1 MKLPEQRYSQILCLR
16 YGILCF
22 IPYFVFHFPNHLI
35 LTFLWVGCTYLSNFT
50 IIPMIAH
57 ISIFSLSPSTVLPVT
72 HTLVDCSPKTS
83 HITHITVTQRA
94 LLKPDVLPDSKIVM
108 PSMWKVKVGSAGR
121 TQSTCV
127 HTNRHTHT
135 HTQSLNVVHVQ
146 HKIHTMSWPHSY
158 L

>member
-1 MKLPEQRYSQILCLR
+1 M
-16 YGILCF
+16 
-22 IPYFVFHFPNHLI
+22 FHFPNHLI
-35 LTFLWVGCTYLSNFT
+35 LTFLWVGCTYLSSFT

-83 HITHITVTQRA
+83 HITHITMTQRA

-135 HTQSLNVVHVQ
+135 ESKCSTRPAQNTYHVLALQLFITLYIICICVHLY
-146 HKIHTMSWPHSY
+146 K
-158 L
+158 